1 MKHMH
6 NCPNCGAPYGL
17 GDKCQYCGTY
27 LLDISTIPINEVFFL
42 KLNVGTRE
50 KPKVIIQKVYSTG
63 ANLTI
68 SSDSYPEISID
79 FIGLPNNE
87 RR

>member
-1 MKHMH
+1 MALK

-42 KLNVGTRE
+42 KLNVGTKE
-50 KPKVIIQKVYSTG
+50 NPQVITQKVYSTN
-63 ANLTI
+63 AKFTI
-68 SSDSYPEISID
+68 TYDTYTEISID